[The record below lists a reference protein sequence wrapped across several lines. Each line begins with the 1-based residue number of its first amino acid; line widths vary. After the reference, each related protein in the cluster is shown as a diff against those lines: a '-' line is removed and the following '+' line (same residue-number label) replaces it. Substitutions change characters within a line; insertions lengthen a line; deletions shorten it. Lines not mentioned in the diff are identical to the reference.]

1 MSLRRNLLLN
11 LPRSGLPLT
20 ASAYRCRLS
29 GYSDACV
36 SFDAMLQELV
46 FQNNGRYTVGM
57 K

>member
-1 MSLRRNLLLN
+1 MSLRRNILLN
-11 LPRSGLPLT
+11 LLSSGLT
-20 ASAYRCRLS
+20 FIAAVYRYRFS

>member
-1 MSLRRNLLLN
+1 MSLRGNLLLN
-11 LPRSGLPLT
+11 LPRSGLPLI
-20 ASAYRCRLS
+20 AAAYRCRFS